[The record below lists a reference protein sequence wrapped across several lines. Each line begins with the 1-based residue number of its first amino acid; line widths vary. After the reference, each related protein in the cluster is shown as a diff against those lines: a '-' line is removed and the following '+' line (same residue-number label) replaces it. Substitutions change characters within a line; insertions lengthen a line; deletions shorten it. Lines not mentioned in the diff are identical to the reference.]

1 MNELQIIT
9 QNNERVLTTAR
20 LAEQYGTTERRVS
33 ENFNANKS
41 RYTEG
46 KHYYCL
52 EGKTLKD
59 FKNNYGISVSVGERT
74 AKLYLWTEKGA
85 LLHAKSL
92 NTDKAWQVYEFLVDN
107 YFNPKQ
113 KSNTASIT
121 DHITEIKIRASA
133 DRAAAM
139 KMNAENRRLKL
150 LLEHPHL
157 QDLSPIAKQVFAL
170 KSIEDTTGTSVS
182 NVLPECGELYGA
194 GQLAERWTKEFGV
207 KVTANMLGKLAN
219 AHGLKDD
226 KHGIVAMDKSP
237 NSSKEIPSFRYN
249 RKGADELK
257 VLAMEHYGIKI
268 SK

>member
-9 QNNERVLTTAR
+9 HNNERVLTTAR
-20 LAEQYGTTERRVS
+20 LAEQYGTAENTITK
-33 ENFNANKS
+33 NFNRNKE
-41 RYTEG
+41 RYEEG
-46 KHYYCL
+46 KHYFCL
-52 EGKTLKD
+52 KGSDLNAFRTK
-59 FKNNYGISVSVGERT
+59 GQIVISSKQNT
-74 AKLYLWTEKGA
+74 LYLWTEKGA

-170 KSIEDTTGTSVS
+170 KSIEDTTGTSLS

>member
-1 MNELQIIT
+1 MKNLQVIT
-9 QNNERVLTTAR
+9 FNNERVLTTAR
-20 LAEQYGTTERRVS
+20 LAEQYGTEESVIRK
-33 ENFNANKS
+33 NFANNKN

-52 EGKTLKD
+52 SGKALSDFFARVNFTLANQSK
-59 FKNNYGISVSVGERT
+59 IRT
-74 AKLYLWTEKGA
+74 LYLWTEKGA

-113 KSNTASIT
+113 TPTPPVIT
-121 DHITEIKIRASA
+121 PHLAEIKIRASA

-170 KSIEDTTGTSVS
+170 KSIEDTTGTPIN

-194 GQLAERWTKEFGV
+194 GQLAEKWTKEFGV

-219 AHGLKDD
+219 ANGLKDD
-226 KHGIVAMDKSP
+226 KYGIVAMDKSP
-237 NSSKEIPSFRYN
+237 HSSKEIPSFRYN

-257 VLAMEHYGIKI
+257 VLAMEHYGIKNQ
-268 SK
+268 

>member
-1 MNELQIIT
+1 MNEIQI
-9 QNNERVLTTAR
+9 NNQTMPIKEYNGQRVLTFKDVDLVHGRSEGTAHR
-20 LAEQYGTTERRVS
+20 NFKTNKKRFVEGADFFRRNSSEAKKEFGIIAPNGLILITES
-33 ENFNANKS
+33 
-41 RYTEG
+41 G
-46 KHYYCL
+46 
-52 EGKTLKD
+52 
-59 FKNNYGISVSVGERT
+59 
-74 AKLYLWTEKGA
+74 YLM
-85 LLHAKSL
+85 LAKSFTDDL
-92 NTDKAWQVYEFLVDN
+92 AWKVQRELVNFYFRAKEVIREQTDKL
-107 YFNPKQ
+107 
-113 KSNTASIT
+113 
-121 DHITEIKIRASA
+121 TEVKIRASA

-257 VLAMEHYGIKI
+257 ALAMAHYGIKI
-268 SK
+268 Q